1 MHALQAHYNETVRQ
15 ALLDRFEYSNAME
28 VPGVQKVVIN
38 VGLGEALDN
47 RKAIDATV
55 ETIELITGQKPV
67 VTKARKSI
75 AGFKLR
81 EGHNIGVK
89 VTLRQY
95 KMWAFMDRL
104 INVALPRTRDF
115 RGITPNA
122 FDGRGNY
129 TLGLREQLIF
139 PEIEF
144 DKIDKVRGME
154 VTIVTTAD
162 SDEEGRE
169 LLRLLGMPFQE
180 LDVFTPEYA
189 RM

>member
-1 MHALQAHYNETVRQ
+1 MHSLQAHYNETVRQ
-15 ALLDRFEYSNAME
+15 ALMDRFGYSNSME
-28 VPGVQKVVIN
+28 VPGLSKVVIN
-38 VGLGEALDN
+38 VGLGEAIDN
-47 RKAIDATV
+47 TKAIDATV

-67 VTKARKSI
+67 VTRARQSI

-81 EGHNIGVK
+81 EGRAIGVK
-89 VTLRQY
+89 VTLRQH
-95 KMWAFMDRL
+95 KMWSFMDRL
-104 INVALPRTRDF
+104 VNVALPRTRDF

-154 VTIVTTAD
+154 VTMVTTAD

-169 LLRLLGMPFQE
+169 LLRLLGMPFQD

-189 RM
+189 R